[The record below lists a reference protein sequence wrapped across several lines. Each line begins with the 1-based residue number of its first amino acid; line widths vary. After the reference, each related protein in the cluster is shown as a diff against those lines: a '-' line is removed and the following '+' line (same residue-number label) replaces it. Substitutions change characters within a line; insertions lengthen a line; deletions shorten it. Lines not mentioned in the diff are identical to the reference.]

1 MGNCQLGWPV
11 PDGLSHRRGWHFGQQ
26 AARVLVQLLTG
37 VVMGSVQ
44 TLHLLCIS
52 LTAASAGDKKD
63 AIRED

>member
-37 VVMGSVQ
+37 VARSP
-44 TLHLLCIS
+44 LKLK
-52 LTAASAGDKKD
+52 LTFTVDHIHQMLD
-63 AIRED
+63 L